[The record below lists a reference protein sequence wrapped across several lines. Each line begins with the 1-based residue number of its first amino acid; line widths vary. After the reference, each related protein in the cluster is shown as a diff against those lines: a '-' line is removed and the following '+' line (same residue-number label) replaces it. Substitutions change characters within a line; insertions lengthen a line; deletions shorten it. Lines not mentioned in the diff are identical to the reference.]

1 MRVNTQDIVAHEAG
15 MDVYVQV
22 WNFLESR
29 LSNGVP
35 ETQALIWESPAD
47 RSSYARHHGHE
58 SGARRVIQLAHIMEM
73 LPRNDERVAGV
84 ELP

>member
-35 ETQALIWESPAD
+35 ETQALIWKSTTNCPRD
-47 RSSYARHHGHE
+47 ARYHRHE
-58 SGARRVIQLAHIMEM
+58 CGASCVIKLANVVKM
-73 LPRNDERVAGV
+73 LPRNNQRVARV

>member
-1 MRVNTQDIVAHEAG
+1 

-22 WNFLESR
+22 RDFLECR
-29 LSNGVP
+29 FANGVP
-35 ETQALIWESPAD
+35 ETQALIWKSTTD
-47 RSSYARHHGHE
+47 CTSYARHHCHE
-58 SGARRVIQLAHIMEM
+58 GGARRVIQLAHIMEM